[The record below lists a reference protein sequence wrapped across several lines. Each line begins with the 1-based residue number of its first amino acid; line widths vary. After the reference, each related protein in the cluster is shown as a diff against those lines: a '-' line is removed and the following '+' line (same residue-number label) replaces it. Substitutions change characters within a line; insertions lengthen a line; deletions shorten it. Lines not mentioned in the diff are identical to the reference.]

1 MVVLYNLALIA
12 ALVVSAPWWLLR
24 MARAGK
30 YRAGLRERLGRVP
43 LRIRAGE
50 KRGGIWIHAVSVG
63 EVLAIA
69 KLAEELRREHPQL
82 PLFIST
88 TTAAG
93 QKLARE
99 RYGEENVFYFPL
111 DFGFAIRP
119 YLRALQPHLVILAET
134 EFWPNFLRLAKQS
147 GVRVAVVNARISD
160 RSFPSY
166 RRWKFWLRRVL
177 ANVDLFLAQSEEDQ
191 RRLVAIGA
199 APERV
204 NVSGNLKFDVKPP
217 QKTPL
222 SEDLRRRLQASAAF
236 PVLVCG
242 STVEGEELALAGS
255 FQALLREY
263 PNGLMILAP
272 RHPERFDSVAA
283 LMSSFYGGH
292 LPGLPR
298 LNFWRRSQLPTDAV
312 LRGGVLL
319 LDSIGEL
326 ASLYSLATIA
336 IVGGSLVPRGG
347 HNILE
352 PAHFGV
358 PILVGPHTENFRD
371 IISIFQQAQALRV
384 VRAFREK
391 DEQGNFGQVV
401 RELLNDSAQREELGR
416 RAAAVVR
423 DQQGATAR
431 TMASLRTLLPKE
443 SAAELAGAK
452 REIQL

>member
-1 MVVLYNLALIA
+1 MVFLYYLALFA
-12 ALVVSAPWWLLR
+12 AVILSSPWWLLR

-30 YRAGLRERLGRVP
+30 YRTGLRERLGRVP
-43 LRIRAGE
+43 ARIRAGD
-50 KRGGIWIHAVSVG
+50 KRGGIWIHAISVG
-63 EVLAIA
+63 EVLAVA
-69 KLAEELRREHPQL
+69 KLVEELRREYPRL
-82 PLFIST
+82 SLVIST

-99 RYGEENVFYFPL
+99 RCGEENVFFFPL
-111 DFGFAIRP
+111 DLGFAIKP
-119 YLRALQPHLVILAET
+119 YLQALQPQLVILAET

-147 GVRVAVVNARISD
+147 GARFAVVNARISD
-160 RSFPSY
+160 GSLPGY
-166 RRWKFWLRRVL
+166 RRWRFWLRRVL
-177 ANVDLFLAQSEEDQ
+177 TNIDLFLAQSEEDQ
-191 RRLVAIGA
+191 SRLVAIGA

-204 NVSGNLKFDVKPP
+204 EVSGNLKFDVKPP

-222 SEDLRRRLQASAAF
+222 SEELRRRLQASAAF
-236 PVLVCG
+236 PVLLCG
-242 STVEGEELALAGS
+242 STVESEELALAGS

-263 PNGLMILAP
+263 PNAFMILAP
-272 RHPERFDSVAA
+272 RHPERFDAVAA
-283 LMSSFYGGH
+283 LLPSFAGSSW
-292 LPGLPR
+292 PR
-298 LNFWRRSQLPTDAV
+298 LNFWRRSQLPPAAV

-336 IVGGSLVPRGG
+336 FVGGSLVPRGG

-391 DEQGNFGQVV
+391 DEKGDFGQVV
-401 RELLNDSAQREELGR
+401 RELLTDTAQREELGR

>member
-43 LRIRAGE
+43 LRIRAHE

-99 RYGEENVFYFPL
+99 RYREKNVFYFPL

-160 RSFPSY
+160 RSFPGY

-177 ANVDLFLAQSEEDQ
+177 ANIDLFLAQSEEDQ
-191 RRLVAIGA
+191 RRIAAIGA
-199 APERV
+199 RPELV
-204 NVSGNLKFDVKPP
+204 QVSGNLKFDVKPP
-217 QKTPL
+217 QNTPL

-236 PVLVCG
+236 PALVCG
-242 STVEGEELALAGS
+242 STVESEEVALAGS

-263 PNGLMILAP
+263 PNAFMILAP

-283 LMSSFYGGH
+283 LLPSFAGGS
-292 LPGLPR
+292 LPR

-319 LDSIGEL
+319 LDS
-326 ASLYSLATIA
+326 
-336 IVGGSLVPRGG
+336 
-347 HNILE
+347 
-352 PAHFGV
+352 
-358 PILVGPHTENFRD
+358 
-371 IISIFQQAQALRV
+371 
-384 VRAFREK
+384 
-391 DEQGNFGQVV
+391 
-401 RELLNDSAQREELGR
+401 
-416 RAAAVVR
+416 
-423 DQQGATAR
+423 
-431 TMASLRTLLPKE
+431 
-443 SAAELAGAK
+443 
-452 REIQL
+452 

>member
-30 YRAGLRERLGRVP
+30 YRAGPRERLGRVP
-43 LRIRAGE
+43 PRIRAGK

-111 DFGFAIRP
+111 DFGFAVRP

-160 RSFPSY
+160 GSLPGY

-177 ANVDLFLAQSEEDQ
+177 ANINLFLAQSEEDQ
-191 RRLVAIGA
+191 RRLVAIGVA
-199 APERV
+199 AERV
-204 NVSGNLKFDVKPP
+204 QVSGNLKFDVKPA

-236 PVLVCG
+236 PVVVCG

-255 FQALLREY
+255 FQTLLREY
-263 PNGLMILAP
+263 PNGLMIYAP
-272 RHPERFDSVAA
+272 RHPERFDSVAVLIA
-283 LMSSFYGGH
+283 SRDAGH
-292 LPGLPR
+292 LPCLPR
-298 LNFWRRSQLPTDAV
+298 LNFWRCSQLPADAV
-312 LRGGVLL
+312 LRG
-319 LDSIGEL
+319 
-326 ASLYSLATIA
+326 
-336 IVGGSLVPRGG
+336 
-347 HNILE
+347 
-352 PAHFGV
+352 
-358 PILVGPHTENFRD
+358 
-371 IISIFQQAQALRV
+371 
-384 VRAFREK
+384 
-391 DEQGNFGQVV
+391 
-401 RELLNDSAQREELGR
+401 
-416 RAAAVVR
+416 
-423 DQQGATAR
+423 
-431 TMASLRTLLPKE
+431 
-443 SAAELAGAK
+443 
-452 REIQL
+452 